1 MAIVTR
7 AELESYSNSLEELA
21 KSYNKDFNSVFAS
34 IDFDNIPLARDQLI
48 EITNTLL
55 RSGCKASGKL
65 AATFYDLVKERSLGY
80 TEGKAQVFGTYNP
93 ATTEGVVR
101 ASIQSVVETGETD
114 KLKDDMN
121 DYIGTEFLKSAASCT
136 VTNGMRDRRKVRY
149 ARVLS
154 GGMNTCRYC
163 IMLASRGFVYYTE
176 ESASHFHPKCRC
188 KVVPGFYDST
198 GEKCLTNVEGY
209 DPDDILL
216 FWDEMVKYDAKRAYF
231 TPKGAADKNYGG
243 MVLTESERRRFKRDT
258 GTASMTWTESN
269 NFNKKNSK
277 LEETD
282 KKSEEPDK
290 K

>member
-1 MAIVTR
+1 MAVVTR
-7 AELESYSNSLEELA
+7 AELENYSDLLEDLA
-21 KSYNKDFNSVFAS
+21 KSYNKDFDSMFTT
-34 IDFDNIPLARDQLI
+34 IDFDNIALARDQLI

-55 RSGCKASGKL
+55 RSGCKASGKI

-80 TEGKAQVFGTYNP
+80 TDGKAQVFATYNP
-93 ATTEGVVR
+93 ATTEGYVR

-114 KLKDDMN
+114 KLKNDMN

-163 IMLASRGFVYYTE
+163 IMLASRGFEYYTV

-198 GEKCLTNVEGY
+198 GECLTKVEGY

-216 FWDEMVKYDAKRAYF
+216 FWDEMVKYDSLRAYY
-231 TPKGAADKNYGG
+231 TPEGAAAKNYSG
-243 MVLTESERRRFKRDT
+243 MVLIEEQRRRFKHNNP
-258 GTASMTWTESN
+258 GVGAITWTESN

-282 KKSEEPDK
+282 KKAEEPDK